1 MIWVDNAIA
10 ALLIIYTFSGMMRGF
25 SQEIFSLLIWGV
37 AIIVAWF
44 FSHEFTVFLVKVI
57 ATQSTRLAASF
68 LALTFITLAFGW
80 IINMLL
86 ADAVSKTGLRLMDRL
101 GGMLLGVVH
110 GLVVVFVL
118 VVVAG
123 LTPLPKDHWWQ
134 QSKFLPPFQSMAMLV
149 RDTLPSKVAKSIKY
163 R

>member
-1 MIWVDNAIA
+1 MIWVDNAISV
-10 ALLIIYTFSGMMRGF
+10 LLIIYTLSGLVRGF
-25 SQEIFSLLIWGV
+25 NQEVFSLLIWGI

-44 FSHEFTVFLVKVI
+44 FGHEFTVFLVKVI
-57 ATQSTRLAASF
+57 ATQSSRLAASF
-68 LALTFITLAFGW
+68 LALTFITVTLGW

-86 ADAVSKTGLRLMDRL
+86 ADAVTKTGLRLMDRL
-101 GGMLLGVVH
+101 GGMLLGAVH

-134 QSKFLPPFQSMAMLV
+134 QSKFLPPFQSLAILV
-149 RDTLPSKVAKSIKY
+149 RDTIPSKLAKSINY